1 MALNVYTDMDY
12 HGNKFFN
19 ADLTQIPREAFPPD
33 TLPSADTIV
42 AGPGIVVTDNGDG
55 TITIS
60 AAPPAALKVEAFN
73 QRFTVT
79 DPLSQEPL
87 RAVHGFGTTLV
98 AVTVLEVGNPS
109 VPVHAKVSVVDDNT
123 VEALLTGEAV
133 GEFDV
138 FVVAG
143 ITPPG
148 TP

>member
-33 TLPSADTIV
+33 TLPGAATIL
-42 AGPGIVVTDNGDG
+42 AGDGIIITDNGDG
-55 TITIS
+55 TITVS
-60 AAPPAALKVEAFN
+60 AAPPASLKVEAFN

-79 DPLSQEPL
+79 DPLSQAPL

-109 VPVHAKVSVVDDNT
+109 VPVHAKVSVIDENT
-123 VEALLTGEAV
+123 VEALLTGEAT
-133 GEFDV
+133 GLFDI

-143 ITPPG
+143 IDPG
-148 TP
+148 NV